1 MRVLRNIFWVICT
14 KPEVHCY
21 ATHAIANWPKLT
33 ISAKNQTTEGLS
45 KKIYLQISYDHMML
59 LIGFSKL
66 QNLQIEEQ
74 KSIKQ
79 KLEIWKLKFA
89 AKYS

>member
-1 MRVLRNIFWVICT
+1 M
-14 KPEVHCY
+14 
-21 ATHAIANWPKLT
+21 
-33 ISAKNQTTEGLS
+33 
-45 KKIYLQISYDHMML
+45 YLQISYDHMML

-79 KLEIWKLKFA
+79 KLEI
-89 AKYS
+89 